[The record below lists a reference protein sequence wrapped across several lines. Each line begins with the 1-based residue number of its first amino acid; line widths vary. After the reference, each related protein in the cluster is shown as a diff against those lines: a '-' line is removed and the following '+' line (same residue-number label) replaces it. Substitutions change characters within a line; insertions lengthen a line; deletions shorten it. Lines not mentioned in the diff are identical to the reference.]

1 MTDKCAHRTGLKGY
15 AQPYGDVAVGG
26 YRNSLYVVIQNT
38 GANLDT
44 PKFLNTD
51 YVIETA
57 ADGRSVP

>member
-1 MTDKCAHRTGLKGY
+1 MTDKSAHRTGLKGY
-15 AQPYGDVAVGG
+15 ALPYGDVAVGG
-26 YRNSLYVVIQNT
+26 YLN
-38 GANLDT
+38 T

>member
-1 MTDKCAHRTGLKGY
+1 MAKSRSGAS
-15 AQPYGDVAVGG
+15 
-26 YRNSLYVVIQNT
+26 NSPYVVIQNT

>member
-1 MTDKCAHRTGLKGY
+1 MTDKSVHRTGLKGY

-26 YRNSLYVVIQNT
+26 CNSPYVVIQNT

-44 PKFLNTD
+44 PKFLNTG